1 MNKKCLTALGEYFRQ
16 KIIKQLI
23 LYLAHDISHILR
35 VANNARNITEH
46 ENTQWQVV
54 LPAAWFHSSVCSI
67 ARPKCLFSRRSSD
80 CNAQL

>member
-46 ENTQWQVV
+46 ENTQWQVEV
-54 LPAAWFHSSVCSI
+54 V
-67 ARPKCLFSRRSSD
+67 K
-80 CNAQL
+80 